1 MSKDFFTKQ
10 AEARRE
16 ALARGQ
22 AIIDTALAA
31 KRDLTTSER
40 AVVDA
45 ALEEVKAIDKTVTN
59 AKADEALFKAFN
71 NQGPIGSSGTDG
83 PRFLN
88 LKMSPAALR
97 SALGLEPGQ
106 RINSKALI
114 TGVTTLPVGT
124 DGGPIVGQPR
134 PAGSLLE
141 VIPAEEVD
149 SPPFYGYLAQG
160 PRNNSAAPVAP
171 GGTKPTTAMSL
182 TRQQGRL
189 KVIAHLSEP
198 VDRFMLEDFSNL
210 AQFVQDELG
219 MGVRDALIGQLLAGD
234 GTGEN
239 LTGLASLSGIQTQAF
254 DTDAVTSVRA
264 AFTSLE
270 ALGLTPSAVAM
281 SPASWAAIETS
292 RTTSNGFILSPDGPV
307 DAVTRRLYGVPVV
320 VVPQLAAGVAYV
332 LSEGSLVIKHD
343 RHGIRVDWGVVNDS
357 FAKNEVIGRAEGRFD
372 LAALRPAGI
381 VHVSLAAA

>member
-1 MSKDFFTKQ
+1 MSGFYTKQ

-16 ALARGQ
+16 ALARGK
-22 AIIDTALAA
+22 AIIDTALAE

-45 ALEEVKAIDKTVTN
+45 ALEEVKAIDKKVEGT
-59 AKADEALFKAFN
+59 KRDEALFKAFN

-83 PRFLN
+83 LRFLN

-182 TRQQGRL
+182 ARQQGRL

-239 LTGLASLSGIQTQAF
+239 LSGLASLSGIQTQAF

-270 ALGLTPSAVAM
+270 ALGLTPSAVVM

-320 VVPQLAAGVAYV
+320 VVPQLAAGVAWV

>member
-1 MSKDFFTKQ
+1 MSGFYTKQ

-16 ALARGQ
+16 ALARGK
-22 AIIDTALAA
+22 AIIDTALAE

-45 ALEEVKAIDKTVTN
+45 ALEEVKAIDKKVEGT
-59 AKADEALFKAFN
+59 KRDEALFKAFN

-83 PRFLN
+83 LRFLN

-182 TRQQGRL
+182 ARQQGRL

-320 VVPQLAAGVAYV
+320 VVPQLAAGVAWV

>member
-1 MSKDFFTKQ
+1 MSGFYTKQ

-16 ALARGQ
+16 ALARGK
-22 AIIDTALAA
+22 AIIDTALAE

-45 ALEEVKAIDKTVTN
+45 ALEEVKAIDKKVEGT
-59 AKADEALFKAFN
+59 KRDEALFKAFN

-83 PRFLN
+83 LRFLN

-182 TRQQGRL
+182 ARQQGRL